1 MANEKE
7 LREYGLKKGMLP
19 ADELRAQLKELAE
32 TYRTN
37 PEDLEQ
43 LLEFKSQFYNYS
55 TNNTMLIQAVNPNAT
70 FVASYRTWQKLG
82 YQVIRRGTGIPILRP
97 IKSEYFINPENP
109 IRKDGRPN
117 LKKVDAATEWEKELI
132 QKGEI
137 EIREITTFQK
147 GNVFDISAT
156 NCPPEDYPR
165 LYNMGY
171 SSEQHA
177 LLYQTIREY
186 IEKEGLKVE
195 ERDLSSIS
203 LRGEYYPDAKR
214 ITINHLMN
222 DTQKLDTLLH
232 EFGHHVMRAVDR
244 GASSPV
250 AELEADAVSI
260 MMAKQAGIEI
270 TDVRKRHFADNY
282 RSAQKMPDF
291 NFNRI
296 IDTVN
301 RAYRTWRVEIDP
313 LLRNAVQQQERQ
325 MRIDLEQEQQ
335 TERENYQRLGKIAPK
350 ILSGEQASLRLERP
364 GAEFLFMERNG
375 DRISVAQ
382 VFQQGDFSSADP
394 VMTFLAEDGRLSART
409 YQLDSA
415 AGQYE
420 SAETPAGLNRKTLH
434 RLNLYAANWLS
445 QLGQEYPQDQKSIQ
459 EPASPDRSLL
469 ERFSDRMEAIEQGI
483 RQAAIDRQ
491 QAKRQQ
497 RQKKWEAYWESKKLE
512 EINYLRD
519 LDILQVARDMGFTP
533 IQKKNHWTL
542 QEHDSVVF
550 YDNNT
555 FVRYSQETRNGKK
568 VGGSPID
575 FYAHFN
581 NLIVSEA
588 IKQMKEHYIGD
599 RELAGYQPREQPKR
613 EKEPVPFMLP
623 QAEEGPWKR
632 MFAYLTKTRG
642 IDAEVVQYCIDKKLL
657 YEEAGYHNTV
667 FVGQDHTGKAVFAS
681 KRSSLPEGK
690 FRMDVE
696 GSNQANGWQVN
707 HPGTQLLILT
717 EAPIDAMS
725 AMCIRK
731 HLGRPIESAN
741 YLSTCGTGKA
751 IAVLRN
757 YMKKHKNITAV
768 RIGMDN
774 DEAGQK
780 ADRNIRIWLKDE
792 YPHIKV
798 GNFIP
803 LQPGK
808 DLNDAWR
815 DMKARTE
822 TKQTQILRNG
832 GLKKTQ
838 NDLEV

>member
-382 VFQQGDFSSADP
+382 VF
-394 VMTFLAEDGRLSART
+394 
-409 YQLDSA
+409 
-415 AGQYE
+415 
-420 SAETPAGLNRKTLH
+420 
-434 RLNLYAANWLS
+434 
-445 QLGQEYPQDQKSIQ
+445 
-459 EPASPDRSLL
+459 
-469 ERFSDRMEAIEQGI
+469 
-483 RQAAIDRQ
+483 
-491 QAKRQQ
+491 
-497 RQKKWEAYWESKKLE
+497 
-512 EINYLRD
+512 
-519 LDILQVARDMGFTP
+519 
-533 IQKKNHWTL
+533 
-542 QEHDSVVF
+542 
-550 YDNNT
+550 
-555 FVRYSQETRNGKK
+555 
-568 VGGSPID
+568 
-575 FYAHFN
+575 
-581 NLIVSEA
+581 
-588 IKQMKEHYIGD
+588 
-599 RELAGYQPREQPKR
+599 
-613 EKEPVPFMLP
+613 
-623 QAEEGPWKR
+623 
-632 MFAYLTKTRG
+632 
-642 IDAEVVQYCIDKKLL
+642 
-657 YEEAGYHNTV
+657 
-667 FVGQDHTGKAVFAS
+667 
-681 KRSSLPEGK
+681 
-690 FRMDVE
+690 
-696 GSNQANGWQVN
+696 
-707 HPGTQLLILT
+707 
-717 EAPIDAMS
+717 
-725 AMCIRK
+725 
-731 HLGRPIESAN
+731 
-741 YLSTCGTGKA
+741 
-751 IAVLRN
+751 
-757 YMKKHKNITAV
+757 
-768 RIGMDN
+768 
-774 DEAGQK
+774 
-780 ADRNIRIWLKDE
+780 
-792 YPHIKV
+792 
-798 GNFIP
+798 
-803 LQPGK
+803 
-808 DLNDAWR
+808 
-815 DMKARTE
+815 
-822 TKQTQILRNG
+822 
-832 GLKKTQ
+832 
-838 NDLEV
+838 